1 MAKVLVVINTP
12 VNCVTITPCDDAG
25 TATAPTRIVNMGQIT
40 EIIPVY
46 EQNQYYDYQGQSIW
60 GGTAAPGT
68 PTIPDLLP
76 LSPNWCVRLKREEDD
91 FEQIMLTQWYGAPYA
106 NTQAGA
112 TAAIT
117 ALSVAF
123 P

>member
-1 MAKVLVVINTP
+1 MAKVLLAISAPANT
-12 VNCVTITPCDDAG
+12 VTITPCDDAG
-25 TATAPTRIVNMGQIT
+25 VATAPPRIINMGQGW
-40 EIIPVY
+40 EVIPVY

-76 LSPNWCVRLKREEDD
+76 LSPNWCVRIKRDEDV
-91 FEQIMLTQWYGAPYA
+91 FEQIMLNQIFGAPYP
-106 NTQAGA
+106 NTSAGA
-112 TAAIT
+112 ASAIVAISAAI
-117 ALSVAF
+117 

>member
-25 TATAPTRIVNMGQIT
+25 VATAPTRIVNMGQIS

-46 EQNQYYDYQGQSIW
+46 QQNQYEKSYGQSIW
-60 GGTAAPGT
+60 GGVAAAGT
-68 PTIPDLLP
+68 PVTPDLLP
-76 LSPNWCVRLKREEDD
+76 KNPNWCVRLKRDEDN

-106 NTQAGA
+106 NTSAGA
-112 TAAIT
+112 DAAIV

>member
-12 VNCVTITPCDDAG
+12 VNCITITPADDAG
-25 TATAPTRIVNMGQIT
+25 VATAPTRVINMGQGW

-76 LSPNWCVRLKREEDD
+76 LSPNWCVRLKRDEDNY
-91 FEQIMLTQWYGAPYA
+91 EQIMLTQWFGAPYA
-106 NTQAGA
+106 NTQAGCA
-112 TAAIT
+112 LAI
-117 ALSVAF
+117 ADLSVAI